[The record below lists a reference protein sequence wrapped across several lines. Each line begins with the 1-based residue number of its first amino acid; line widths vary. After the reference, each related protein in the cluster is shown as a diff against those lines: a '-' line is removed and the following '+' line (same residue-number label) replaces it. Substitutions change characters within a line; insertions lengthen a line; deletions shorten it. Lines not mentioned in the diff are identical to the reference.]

1 MKFATFTH
9 LPWPEENRPGDV
21 YESHTQQVILAEE
34 LGFHSAWIA
43 EHHFTRYGLGS
54 APLVIAA
61 NIMARTSKIRIGTAV
76 LVPPL
81 HHPVRLA
88 EEISV
93 LDVLSGGRVD
103 VGFGRGG
110 PGYEFRGYNVDH
122 GESQERFREGISVC
136 QGLWTTPG
144 FSYEGKYIQLDQANL
159 VPPPIQQPHPPIYI
173 AATRTQETLE
183 FAVSTGHPTIVGNVQ
198 DTDDALD
205 LCRRFTEMSKQSG
218 HNVPMASIPFFRYLH
233 VAETEEQARE
243 NTQGPL
249 NWVLDILQWRR
260 TFQQGSEVYE
270 HLEDWRRD
278 RTDLPVSYDHL
289 YDKRAVIGTPE
300 QCLAKILELKNA
312 GIEIFGGNFAFG
324 GMEDR
329 KVRQSM
335 ELFAKKVMPHLG

>member
-9 LPWPEENRPGDV
+9 LPWPEDNRPGEM
-21 YESHTQQVILAEE
+21 YEDHTQQVILAEE

-43 EHHFTRYGLGS
+43 EHHFTRYGLAS
-54 APLVIAA
+54 APLVVAT
-61 NIMARTSKIRIGTAV
+61 NIMARTSKIRIGT
-76 LVPPL
+76 
-81 HHPVRLA
+81 PVRLA

-122 GESQERFREGISVC
+122 SESQERFQEGIRIC

-144 FSYEGKYIQLDQANL
+144 FSYEGKYIQLDQTNL

-173 AATRTQETLE
+173 AATRTPETLE
-183 FAVSTGHPTIVGNVQ
+183 YAVSTGHPTIVGNVQ

-205 LCRRFTEMSKQSG
+205 LCRRFTEMSKESG
-218 HNVPMASIPFFRYLH
+218 HNVPMSAIPFFRYLH
-233 VAETEEQARE
+233 VAETEAEARE
-243 NTQGPL
+243 NAKGPL

-289 YDKRAVIGTPE
+289 FENRAVIGTPE
-300 QCLAKILELKNA
+300 QCLAKILELKDA
-312 GIEIFGGNFAFG
+312 GIEFFGGNFAFG
-324 GMEDR
+324 GMENR
-329 KVRQSM
+329 KVRRSM
-335 ELFAKKVMPHLG
+335 ELFAEKVMPHLG

>member
-1 MKFATFTH
+1 MKSATFTH

-81 HHPVRLA
+81 QHPVRLA
-88 EEISV
+88 EEVSV
-93 LDVLSGGRVD
+93 LGVLSDGRVD

-122 GESQERFREGISVC
+122 SKSQERFREGIRVC

-144 FSYEGKYIQLDQANL
+144 FSYEGKYIQLDRANL
-159 VPPPIQQPHPPIYI
+159 VPPPMQQPHPPIFI

-183 FAVSTGHPTIVGNVQ
+183 FAVSTGHPTIVENVQ
-198 DTDDALD
+198 YTDEALD

-218 HNVPMASIPFFRYLH
+218 HNVPMSSIPFSGTCTWPKLKSRL
-233 VAETEEQARE
+233 AR
-243 NTQGPL
+243 T
-249 NWVLDILQWRR
+249 
-260 TFQQGSEVYE
+260 
-270 HLEDWRRD
+270 
-278 RTDLPVSYDHL
+278 
-289 YDKRAVIGTPE
+289 
-300 QCLAKILELKNA
+300 LKA
-312 GIEIFGGNFAFG
+312 
-324 GMEDR
+324 
-329 KVRQSM
+329 
-335 ELFAKKVMPHLG
+335 P